1 MFAHVKRSPKTGS
14 QAHFKSL
21 VNSSWSYPGNI
32 VALCVLTST
41 LGGLRCSG
49 CVPTAR
55 CEPLGEAEGSGARSL
70 DPCLAP
76 KPSSAAQ
83 LCGSAG
89 VTLGELP
96 AFPAQASGRLFL
108 QRAGLGLP
116 PRAIVPGT
124 HPGPPAET
132 GLTLSFCTGPYKPSS
147 GLELDGDDARLR
159 VFSVVP
165 TPVCSIGVK
174 AVEMRGREPARP
186 GPSTFSGPAH
196 LRAAVCQPRASASVS
211 SRGRMGRIP
220 SSPRGCSEARSP
232 RQMNHRTVS
241 IMRCELLLPFK
252 IY

>member
-55 CEPLGEAEGSGARSL
+55 CEPLGEAEGSGAWSL

-108 QRAGLGLP
+108 QRARLGLP

-132 GLTLSFCTGPYKPSS
+132 GLTLSF
-147 GLELDGDDARLR
+147 A
-159 VFSVVP
+159 
-165 TPVCSIGVK
+165 
-174 AVEMRGREPARP
+174 P
-186 GPSTFSGPAH
+186 GPTN
-196 LRAAVCQPRASASVS
+196 RAAVWSWTVMMLGFVCSPLSLPQSAALACRRWRREVGSQ
-211 SRGRMGRIP
+211 RGRAPAP
-220 SSPRGCSEARSP
+220 SAARPICEPQFASPELVPQSPPEEGWGEYRPAHGAVLRPGHRG
-232 RQMNHRTVS
+232 
-241 IMRCELLLPFK
+241 K
-252 IY
+252 